1 MADYE
6 IQEYEFSLDDL
17 IGNMKENVKEDMKS
31 FEDLVNLDGSL
42 KRELYLFE
50 ISSGTGS
57 TIDGYIRFWNEYDN
71 ERNIP
76 IEQRIPIKIYIDSCG
91 GSLTDT
97 FTIIDAIKL
106 SKTPVWTINLGC
118 AYSGG
123 FFVFICGHKRIVS
136 SLCRVFVRCGHKRIA
151 YPHASFLF
159 HEGSTGTSG
168 TSSQFENYTAFYKRQ
183 LEQLKNIVLE
193 NTSISQEE
201 YQDIKKDDIWYDVKD
216 GIEKG
221 FIDEVAKELI

>member
-1 MADYE
+1 MAESDYE
-6 IQEYEFSLDDL
+6 VQEYEFSLDDL
-17 IGNMKENVKEDMKS
+17 LGHMKENIKDDIKN
-31 FEDLVNLDGSL
+31 FEDLINLDSSL
-42 KRELYLFE
+42 KREVYLYD
-50 ISSGTGS
+50 IAPGTGPS
-57 TIDGYIRFWNEYDN
+57 IDGYIRFWNEYD
-71 ERNIP
+71 EEHNIP
-76 IEQRIPIKIYIDSCG
+76 VEEREPIKLYIDSCG

-106 SKTPVWTINLGC
+106 SKTPVWTINMGC

-123 FFVFICGHKRIVS
+123 FFTFIS
-136 SLCRVFVRCGHKRIA
+136 GHKRIA
-151 YPHASFLF
+151 YPHSSFLF

-193 NTSISQEE
+193 NTSITQEE
-201 YQDIKKDDIWYDVKD
+201 YQDIKKDDIWYSVED

>member
-1 MADYE
+1 MADYD
-6 IQEYEFSLDDL
+6 IINLDDL
-17 IGNMKENVKEDMKS
+17 IENMKENVKDDMKS

-50 ISSGTGS
+50 ITPGTGS
-57 TIDGYIRFWNEYDN
+57 TMDGYIRFWNEYD
-71 ERNIP
+71 ESHNIP
-76 IEQRIPIKIYIDSCG
+76 VEQRIPIKIYIDSCG

-106 SKTPVWTINLGC
+106 SKTPIWTINIGC

-123 FFVFICGHKRIVS
+123 FFTFIS
-136 SLCRVFVRCGHKRIA
+136 GHKRIA
-151 YPHASFLF
+151 YPHSSFLF

-183 LEQLKNIVLE
+183 LNQIKEIVLKNTNMTE
-193 NTSISQEE
+193 EE
-201 YQDIKKDDIWYDVKD
+201 YQEIKKDDIWYDVKD

-221 FIDEVAKELI
+221 FVDEVAEELI

>member
-1 MADYE
+1 MAETDYE
-6 IQEYEFSLDDL
+6 VQEYEFSLDDL
-17 IGNMKENVKEDMKS
+17 MGHIKENVKEDMKT
-31 FEDLVNLDGSL
+31 FEDLVNLDSSL
-42 KRELYLFE
+42 KREVYVYD
-50 ISSGTGS
+50 ISPGIGPSV
-57 TIDGYIRFWNEYDN
+57 DGYIRFWNEYD
-71 ERNIP
+71 EEHNIP
-76 IEQRIPIKIYIDSCG
+76 VEEREPIKVFIDSCG

-106 SKTPVWTINLGC
+106 SKTPVWTINMGC

-123 FFVFICGHKRIVS
+123 FFTFIS
-136 SLCRVFVRCGHKRIA
+136 GHKRIA
-151 YPHASFLF
+151 YPHSSFLF

-201 YQDIKKDDIWYDVKD
+201 YQDIKKDDIWYSVED

>member
-17 IGNMKENVKEDMKS
+17 IGNMKENVKDDMKS

-57 TIDGYIRFWNEYDN
+57 TMDGYIRFWNEYD
-71 ERNIP
+71 ESHNIP
-76 IEQRIPIKIYIDSCG
+76 VEQRIPIKIYIDSCG

-106 SKTPVWTINLGC
+106 SKTPVWTINIGC

-123 FFVFICGHKRIVS
+123 FFTFIS
-136 SLCRVFVRCGHKRIA
+136 GHKRIA
-151 YPHASFLF
+151 YPHSSFLF

-183 LEQLKNIVLE
+183 LNQIKEIVLE
-193 NTSISQEE
+193 NTNMTEEE
-201 YQDIKKDDIWYDVKD
+201 YQEIKKDDIWYDVKD

-221 FIDEVAKELI
+221 FVDEVAEELI

>member
-17 IGNMKENVKEDMKS
+17 IGNMKENIKDDMKS

-57 TIDGYIRFWNEYDN
+57 TMDGYIRFWNEYD
-71 ERNIP
+71 ESHNIP
-76 IEQRIPIKIYIDSCG
+76 VEQRIPIKIYIDSCG

-106 SKTPVWTINLGC
+106 SKTPVWTINIGC

-123 FFVFICGHKRIVS
+123 FFTFIS
-136 SLCRVFVRCGHKRIA
+136 GHKRIA
-151 YPHASFLF
+151 YPHSSFLF

-183 LEQLKNIVLE
+183 LNQIKEIVLE
-193 NTSISQEE
+193 NTNMTEEE
-201 YQDIKKDDIWYDVKD
+201 YQEIKKDDIWYDVKD

-221 FIDEVAKELI
+221 FVDKVAEGLI

>member
-1 MADYE
+1 MAADYD
-6 IQEYEFSLDDL
+6 IKEYEFSLDDL
-17 IGNMKENVKEDMKS
+17 IENMKENVKDDMKS

-50 ISSGTGS
+50 ITPGTGS
-57 TIDGYIRFWNEYDN
+57 TMDGYIRFWNEYD
-71 ERNIP
+71 ESHNIP

-91 GSLTDT
+91 GSLMDT

-106 SKTPVWTINLGC
+106 SKTPIWTINIGC

-123 FFVFICGHKRIVS
+123 FFTFIS
-136 SLCRVFVRCGHKRIA
+136 GHKRIA
-151 YPHASFLF
+151 YPHSSFLF

-193 NTSISQEE
+193 NTSITKEE
-201 YQDIKKDDIWYDVKD
+201 YQEIKKDDIWYDAEE

-221 FIDEVAKELI
+221 FVDEIAKELV

>member
-1 MADYE
+1 MADYD
-6 IQEYEFSLDDL
+6 IKEYEFSLDDL
-17 IGNMKENVKEDMKS
+17 IENMKENVKDDMKS

-50 ISSGTGS
+50 ITPGTGS
-57 TIDGYIRFWNEYDN
+57 TMDGYIRFWNEYD
-71 ERNIP
+71 ESHNIP

-91 GSLTDT
+91 GSLMDT

-106 SKTPVWTINLGC
+106 SKTPIWTINIGC

-123 FFVFICGHKRIVS
+123 FFTFIS
-136 SLCRVFVRCGHKRIA
+136 GHKRIA
-151 YPHASFLF
+151 YPHSSFLF

-193 NTSISQEE
+193 NTSITKEE
-201 YQDIKKDDIWYDVKD
+201 YQEIKKDDIWYDAEE

-221 FIDEVAKELI
+221 FVDEIAKELV

>member
-1 MADYE
+1 MADYD
-6 IQEYEFSLDDL
+6 IKEYEFSLDDL
-17 IGNMKENVKEDMKS
+17 IGNMKENVKDDMKS

-50 ISSGTGS
+50 ITPGTGS
-57 TIDGYIRFWNEYDN
+57 TMDGYIRFWNEYDN
-71 ERNIP
+71 SHDIPVEERD
-76 IEQRIPIKIYIDSCG
+76 PIKIYIDSCG
-91 GSLTDT
+91 GSLMDT

-106 SKTPVWTINLGC
+106 SKTPIWTINIGC

-123 FFVFICGHKRIVS
+123 FFTFIS
-136 SLCRVFVRCGHKRIA
+136 GHKRIA
-151 YPHASFLF
+151 YPHSSFLF

-193 NTSISQEE
+193 NTSITKEE
-201 YQDIKKDDIWYDVKD
+201 YQEIKKDDIWYDAEE

-221 FIDEVAKELI
+221 FVDEIAKGLV

>member
-17 IGNMKENVKEDMKS
+17 MGNMKENVKEDMKS

-57 TIDGYIRFWNEYDN
+57 TIDGYIRFWNEYD
-71 ERNIP
+71 ESHNIP
-76 IEQRIPIKIYIDSCG
+76 VEQRKPIKIYIDSCG

-106 SKTPVWTINLGC
+106 SKTPIWTINLGC

-123 FFVFICGHKRIVS
+123 FFTFIS
-136 SLCRVFVRCGHKRIA
+136 GHKRIA
-151 YPHASFLF
+151 YPHSSFLF

-183 LEQLKNIVLE
+183 LNQIKEIVLE
-193 NTSISQEE
+193 NTNMTEAE
-201 YQDIKKDDIWYDVKD
+201 YQEIKKDDIWYDVKD
-216 GIEKG
+216 GVEKG
-221 FIDEVAKELI
+221 FVDEVAKELI

>member
-17 IGNMKENVKEDMKS
+17 IGNMKTNVKEDIKS

-50 ISSGTGS
+50 ISPGTGS

-76 IEQRIPIKIYIDSCG
+76 VEKRTPIKIYIDSCG

-123 FFVFICGHKRIVS
+123 FFVFICGHKRI
-136 SLCRVFVRCGHKRIA
+136 A

-183 LEQLKNIVLE
+183 LEQLKNIVLD
-193 NTSISQEE
+193 NTSITQEE

-216 GIEKG
+216 GFEKG
-221 FIDEVAKELI
+221 FIDEVAEELI